1 MEKSINKIGVAAKWS
16 SITEIIAKLITPIS
30 NMILARLLT
39 PEAFGVVATV
49 TMIFSFADMF
59 TDSGFQKFLVQH
71 EFENEVEKE
80 KSINVAF
87 WTNLILSFIIWI
99 VISVFS
105 EDIAILV
112 GNPGLGNVF
121 RVACISLPLTSFSSI
136 QMALYQ
142 REFDFKTLFSV
153 RMVGISIPLFVT
165 VPLALITHSYW
176 ALVIGT
182 ICGNFSNAIILT
194 IKSNWKPKLYYDFKI
209 LFKMFS
215 FSFWSLIESI
225 TIWLTNYIGI
235 FIVGAYLSSY
245 YLGLYKTSMNTVN
258 QILNLIT
265 AATSTVLFSA
275 LSRAQDDNK
284 KFNQTFFQFQRS
296 VALLIL
302 PMGVGIFIFRD
313 LITSI
318 LLGNQWSEAAGFIGL
333 WGLINS
339 IKVILSNYCSE
350 AYRAKGIPKVSVFV
364 QASQLLFLI
373 PVLIFGAQKGFE
385 TLYILRCLVSIELII
400 VNLVV
405 ITVTIKISALKMI
418 ENVIPEIIGSILMGG
433 LAIILLKINDGIIWQ
448 MISVVICAL
457 FYFGVIFFIPKSR
470 RQFLPFFKK
479 ETRKIINK
487 FKYIA

>member
-71 EFENEVEKE
+71 EFENEFEKE

-209 LFKMFS
+209 LF
-215 FSFWSLIESI
+215 
-225 TIWLTNYIGI
+225 
-235 FIVGAYLSSY
+235 
-245 YLGLYKTSMNTVN
+245 
-258 QILNLIT
+258 
-265 AATSTVLFSA
+265 
-275 LSRAQDDNK
+275 
-284 KFNQTFFQFQRS
+284 
-296 VALLIL
+296 
-302 PMGVGIFIFRD
+302 
-313 LITSI
+313 
-318 LLGNQWSEAAGFIGL
+318 
-333 WGLINS
+333 
-339 IKVILSNYCSE
+339 
-350 AYRAKGIPKVSVFV
+350 
-364 QASQLLFLI
+364 
-373 PVLIFGAQKGFE
+373 
-385 TLYILRCLVSIELII
+385 
-400 VNLVV
+400 
-405 ITVTIKISALKMI
+405 
-418 ENVIPEIIGSILMGG
+418 
-433 LAIILLKINDGIIWQ
+433 
-448 MISVVICAL
+448 
-457 FYFGVIFFIPKSR
+457 
-470 RQFLPFFKK
+470 
-479 ETRKIINK
+479 
-487 FKYIA
+487 

>member
-71 EFENEVEKE
+71 EFENEFEKE

-165 VPLALITHSYW
+165 VPLAFEKFPQIVPIT
-176 ALVIGT
+176 
-182 ICGNFSNAIILT
+182 NA
-194 IKSNWKPKLYYDFKI
+194 
-209 LFKMFS
+209 
-215 FSFWSLIESI
+215 
-225 TIWLTNYIGI
+225 
-235 FIVGAYLSSY
+235 
-245 YLGLYKTSMNTVN
+245 
-258 QILNLIT
+258 Q
-265 AATSTVLFSA
+265 
-275 LSRAQDDNK
+275 
-284 KFNQTFFQFQRS
+284 
-296 VALLIL
+296 
-302 PMGVGIFIFRD
+302 
-313 LITSI
+313 
-318 LLGNQWSEAAGFIGL
+318 
-333 WGLINS
+333 
-339 IKVILSNYCSE
+339 
-350 AYRAKGIPKVSVFV
+350 
-364 QASQLLFLI
+364 
-373 PVLIFGAQKGFE
+373 
-385 TLYILRCLVSIELII
+385 
-400 VNLVV
+400 
-405 ITVTIKISALKMI
+405 
-418 ENVIPEIIGSILMGG
+418 
-433 LAIILLKINDGIIWQ
+433 
-448 MISVVICAL
+448 
-457 FYFGVIFFIPKSR
+457 
-470 RQFLPFFKK
+470 
-479 ETRKIINK
+479 
-487 FKYIA
+487 